1 MMKIKIEK
9 FDGPLS
15 LLLQLIE
22 KEKLD
27 ITEVSLSQVANQF
40 IEYIKKN
47 ENIDPEEIAD
57 FLVIASKLLLIKS
70 KALLPYLYPEE
81 EESIEDLEKQLKMYK
96 QYLEAA
102 AKVEKMLGKKK
113 FMFAREFN
121 RKAALINKER
131 SFSPPSDISIED
143 LGSSMQEL
151 LERIRPA
158 EAREEKSISDTLNI
172 EDKISAIRDLISRRI
187 KFSFQSIMKESRDKT
202 EIIVSFLAMLELMR
216 QREAVLIQNSL
227 FSEIFIHKKEL
238 SEKNEQY

>member
-1 MMKIKIEK
+1 MMKIKVEK

-27 ITEVSLSQVANQF
+27 ITEISLSQVAGQF

-121 RKAALINKER
+121 RKAVLVNREK
-131 SFSPPSDISIED
+131 SFSPPSGIGMEELKFSMLDI
-143 LGSSMQEL
+143 
-151 LERIRPA
+151 LERIRPV
-158 EAREEKSISDTLNI
+158 EAREEKTILDTINI
-172 EDKISAIRDLISRRI
+172 DDKINTIREMISRRI
-187 KFSFQSIMKESRDKT
+187 KFSFQSIMKESVDKT

-216 QREAVLIQNSL
+216 QREAVLLQDGL

>member
-172 EDKISAIRDLISRRI
+172 EDKISVIRDLISRRI

-216 QREAVLIQNSL
+216 QREAVLVQNKL